1 MSYGERA
8 ARKANATQL
17 AQEIEML
24 LGQKTDDEWEALL
37 QKAGVPCA
45 KLRSLPE
52 ALASPQ
58 VQQRGFIQK
67 LDDGSLVPTLPFRLS
82 GQSSYPPSSDAP
94 KLGADNDWFQSWLA
108 AKLKERR

>member
-1 MSYGERA
+1 M
-8 ARKANATQL
+8 
-17 AQEIEML
+17 I
-24 LGQKTDDEWEALL
+24 DEWEALL
-37 QKAGVPCA
+37 QKAGMPCA

-82 GQSSYPPSSDAP
+82 GQSSYPPASVAP